1 MMVTVFSY
9 FAWIHFSPIA
19 FLVGH
24 PWGTFPT
31 IPLLIV
37 NTIVY
42 VPLIYYTIRLWLR
55 TMMRRKSGPAAGI
68 DTVEPG
74 DGIPEPGDEWG
85 LATRPYSFKP
95 PTKVIGFKSE
105 IRESPIGI
113 DTGFFVK
120 IPDLAIG
127 EAIFDATELRSK
139 VMKRSTVSSGGWV
152 SKRVSSRS
160 AGSLKA
166 SETSQHGRSLRFRIP
181 PKKASSIHLPS
192 TVVAAVA
199 RTGRIAAGQKLVIS
213 KSDIREKVF
222 TARIP
227 LTVILVIDVS
237 MSMKGSMSQVRDLLE
252 RIERETRGSR
262 DRAGI
267 IAFKDSGAVEVQT
280 PTSNWNKL
288 YRGFTRLRISGLT
301 PLAEGLM
308 KSLETIKR
316 ERMRRENIEPLVII
330 ISDFAPN
337 VPLAQSVGPG
347 QARYT
352 PVRDLIKA
360 SRMLRKANVRL
371 AAVNVD
377 PKQIQWV
384 RILKRPY
391 HDALELATMLRMRK
405 EGHDDPM
412 ETLLAVPEFRKTFGA
427 YLIARA
433 GGGHA
438 YLSREL
444 MRTSSVFGELLK
456 GTHEKVRLRASD
468 LLEAEAY
475 LSH

>member
-1 MMVTVFSY
+1 
-9 FAWIHFSPIA
+9 
-19 FLVGH
+19 
-24 PWGTFPT
+24 
-31 IPLLIV
+31 
-37 NTIVY
+37 
-42 VPLIYYTIRLWLR
+42 
-55 TMMRRKSGPAAGI
+55 
-68 DTVEPG
+68 
-74 DGIPEPGDEWG
+74 
-85 LATRPYSFKP
+85 
-95 PTKVIGFKSE
+95 
-105 IRESPIGI
+105 
-113 DTGFFVK
+113 
-120 IPDLAIG
+120 
-127 EAIFDATELRSK
+127 
-139 VMKRSTVSSGGWV
+139 
-152 SKRVSSRS
+152 
-160 AGSLKA
+160 
-166 SETSQHGRSLRFRIP
+166 
-181 PKKASSIHLPS
+181 S

-199 RTGRIAAGQKLVIS
+199 RTGRITPGQKLVIS
-213 KSDIREKVF
+213 RSDIREKVF

-237 MSMKGSMSQVRDLLE
+237 MSMKGSMSQVRGLLE
-252 RIERETRGSR
+252 RIEREIRGSR

-288 YRGFTRLRISGLT
+288 YRGFTQLRVSGLT

-316 ERMRRENIEPLVII
+316 ERMRRTNIEPLVIV

-347 QARYT
+347 QAMHT
-352 PVRDLIKA
+352 PVRDLVKA

-377 PKQIQWV
+377 PKQVQWV

-405 EGHDDPM
+405 EDHDNPM

-444 MRTSSVFGELLK
+444 MRIDSVLGELLK
-456 GTHEKVRLRASD
+456 GSHEKVRLRASD

>member
-9 FAWIHFSPIA
+9 FAWIYISPIA

-31 IPLLIV
+31 TPLLIV

-42 VPLIYYTIRLWLR
+42 IPLIYYTIRRWLR

-68 DTVEPG
+68 DTVESG
-74 DGIPEPGDEWG
+74 DGVPEAGDEWG
-85 LATRPYSFKP
+85 FATRPYSFKP
-95 PTKVIGFKSE
+95 PTKVIGSKSE
-105 IRESPIGI
+105 IREPPIGI

-120 IPDLAIG
+120 IPDLASG
-127 EAIFDATELRSK
+127 EAIFDASEIRSK
-139 VMKRSTVSSGGWV
+139 VMKRSKVSSGGWID
-152 SKRVSSRS
+152 KRVSSRS

-192 TVVAAVA
+192 TIVAAVA
-199 RTGRIAAGQKLVIS
+199 RTGRITPGKNLVIS

-237 MSMKGSMSQVRDLLE
+237 MSMKGSMNQVRNLLG
-252 RIERETRGSR
+252 RIEREVRGSR

-288 YRGFTRLRISGLT
+288 YRGFAQLRVSGLT

-316 ERMRRENIEPLVII
+316 ERMRRSSIEPLVIV

-347 QARYT
+347 QAMYT
-352 PVRDLIKA
+352 PVRDLVKA

-377 PKQIQWV
+377 PEQVQWV

-405 EGHDDPM
+405 EGHDNPM

-433 GGGHA
+433 GGGHT

-444 MRTSSVFGELLK
+444 MRVDSMLGELLK
-456 GTHEKVRLRASD
+456 GTHEKVRLKASD